1 MSRMGK
7 WPLHPLVY
15 EINTAVWLTSLS
27 RTYGRPISLGGIPQT
42 ELERLAELR
51 FDGVW
56 LMGVWQRSAASRTIA
71 RAEPALLGEYRRALP
86 DVRPDDIIGSPY
98 AIADYTV
105 DPLFGGDQE
114 LAALRQRLRALN
126 LRLVLDFVPNHLARD
141 HAWVGAR
148 PEFLVQGTAA
158 ELQARPNDYFEAGGR
173 VFAHGRDPNF
183 APWTDTVQVDYRC
196 AAARRAMTHLLV
208 ALSERCDGLRCDMA
222 MLVTADVFCRTWG
235 GRFDPPGADFW
246 PDAIRGIKRAHPGFL
261 MLAEVYWDLEYDLQQ
276 QGFDFTYDKRL
287 YDRFQRRD
295 DPEAVRRH
303 LFADIEFQRRLAR
316 FVENHDEPRAAAQFG
331 PEGSK
336 AVAALAVTLP
346 GLRLLHQGQLDGFET
361 RWPVQLRRAAPE
373 PTNTDLQAFY
383 QRLLNAV
390 DSAVFHEGSWKLL
403 EARAAWS
410 GNRSC
415 WNAVAHRWVKGE
427 EFVLAVS
434 NLSPDPMQCY
444 VPLELPALSGCT
456 WELRDLLSEA
466 RYDREG
472 DGLLHPGLYLDMPAY
487 GRHVFAFA

>member
-27 RTYGRPISLGGIPQT
+27 RTYGRPISLGGIPQA

-114 LAALRQRLRALN
+114 LA
-126 LRLVLDFVPNHLARD
+126 
-141 HAWVGAR
+141 
-148 PEFLVQGTAA
+148 
-158 ELQARPNDYFEAGGR
+158 
-173 VFAHGRDPNF
+173 
-183 APWTDTVQVDYRC
+183 
-196 AAARRAMTHLLV
+196 
-208 ALSERCDGLRCDMA
+208 ERCDGLRCDMA

-287 YDRFQRRD
+287 YDRF
-295 DPEAVRRH
+295 
-303 LFADIEFQRRLAR
+303 
-316 FVENHDEPRAAAQFG
+316 
-331 PEGSK
+331 
-336 AVAALAVTLP
+336 
-346 GLRLLHQGQLDGFET
+346 
-361 RWPVQLRRAAPE
+361 
-373 PTNTDLQAFY
+373 
-383 QRLLNAV
+383 
-390 DSAVFHEGSWKLL
+390 
-403 EARAAWS
+403 
-410 GNRSC
+410 
-415 WNAVAHRWVKGE
+415 
-427 EFVLAVS
+427 
-434 NLSPDPMQCY
+434 
-444 VPLELPALSGCT
+444 
-456 WELRDLLSEA
+456 
-466 RYDREG
+466 
-472 DGLLHPGLYLDMPAY
+472 
-487 GRHVFAFA
+487 